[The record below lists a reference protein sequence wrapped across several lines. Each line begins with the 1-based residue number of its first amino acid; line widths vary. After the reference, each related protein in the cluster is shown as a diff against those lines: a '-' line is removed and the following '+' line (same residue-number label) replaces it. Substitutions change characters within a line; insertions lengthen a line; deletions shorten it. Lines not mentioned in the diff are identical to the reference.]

1 MPSMDLPNLTY
12 IFKVLQTARDSAL
25 LGKYDNAL
33 LQYDSVMHAVKNHAF
48 TLTNDKLKNKWLS
61 FQQELSVEIQ
71 LVKDMMAE
79 ISSFKIPAE
88 LSGRI
93 IIRALCAFNM
103 PPLIPHLSKM
113 RIKDK
118 LGEIKKKKTSLAPE
132 NEEKT
137 RAMRQFRRRLCTM
150 PRLLLVFLTT
160 NKYDTDLES
169 KLGAGRNPPKQTSP
183 IKPVVS
189 KPKISDDKLA
199 NNARRRR
206 SSINTKLID
215 NAATGVSGRLKA
227 KNDPLKSIPSKASPE
242 ASPPEP
248 AEKEKSVEIEGVEK
262 ELVDIIKSNILQA
275 APNVKWDDIAG
286 LHEAKELL
294 KEAVVLPSLIPNY
307 FRGIRRPWKGILMT
321 GPPGTGKTL
330 LAKAV
335 ATECETTFFNVT
347 ASTLASKWRG
357 DSEKLVKALFAVAR
371 HYAPSTIFI
380 DEVDSLCSSRGGG
393 SEHESSR
400 RVKSEI
406 LTQMDGVGTG
416 EGEEARVTV
425 IAATNFPWEID
436 EALRRRLE
444 KRIFIPLPDKEAA
457 AILLNINL
465 REVKLADDV
474 NTDEVAAKLEGYSGA
489 DITNIC
495 RDAAMMAMRR
505 QTQGL
510 SLEEIKQL
518 NSQNVEPPTTAEDL
532 NQAISKIS
540 SSVSKSD
547 VKKYLD
553 WMEEYGS
560 A

>member
-1 MPSMDLPNLTY
+1 MPCTDLPNLNR
-12 IFKVLQTARDSAL
+12 IFEALQIARECALLGQYESAL
-25 LGKYDNAL
+25 LHYESV
-33 LQYDSVMHAVKNHAF
+33 LQVTESHSS
-48 TLTNDKLKNKWLS
+48 TLTEEKLRNKWADFL
-61 FQQELSVEIQ
+61 QELAVEIQ
-71 LVKDMMAE
+71 LAKDLNFE
-79 ISSFKIPAE
+79 IGSFKIPPE
-88 LSGRI
+88 S
-93 IIRALCAFNM
+93 
-103 PPLIPHLSKM
+103 SEKV
-113 RIKDK
+113 
-118 LGEIKKKKTSLAPE
+118 GEIKKKKTSLAPE

-137 RAMRQFRRRLCTM
+137 RAMKQFRRRL
-150 PRLLLVFLTT
+150 
-160 NKYDTDLES
+160 YLES
-169 KLGAGRNPPKQTSP
+169 KFGAGRNPPKPTTP
-183 IKPVVS
+183 VKPMVTKS
-189 KPKISDDKLA
+189 KIVDDSKA
-199 NNARRRR
+199 QNNIRRRR
-206 SSINTKLID
+206 SSVGSKMLD
-215 NAATGVSGRLKA
+215 NASTGVSSRLKT
-227 KNDPLKSIPSKASPE
+227 KSEPPKGNASKSLSPE
-242 ASPPEP
+242 VLPSEQS
-248 AEKEKSVEIEGVEK
+248 AEKEKPIEIEGVEK
-262 ELVDIIKSNILQA
+262 ELVDMIKSNILQA

-371 HYAPSTIFI
+371 FYAPSTIFI

-457 AILLNINL
+457 AILLRINL
-465 REVKLADDV
+465 REVQLAEDV
-474 NTDEVAAKLEGYSGA
+474 DIDEVSQKLEGYSGA

-510 SLEEIKQL
+510 SLDEIKLL
-518 NSQNVEPPTTAEDL
+518 NSQNTEPPTTAEDFY
-532 NQAISKIS
+532 QAISKIS
-540 SSVSKSD
+540 SSVSQSD